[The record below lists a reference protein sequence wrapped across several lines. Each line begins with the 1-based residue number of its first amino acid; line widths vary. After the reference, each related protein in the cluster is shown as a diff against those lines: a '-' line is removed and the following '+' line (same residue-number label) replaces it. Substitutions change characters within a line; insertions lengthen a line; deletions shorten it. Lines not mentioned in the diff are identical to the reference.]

1 MVENFNEKA
10 DFIWSIADLLR
21 GDYKQSEYQKVI
33 LPLTVLRRLDCV
45 TQRNKE
51 NVLER
56 YEQLQEQGIENVAP
70 ALKKASGE
78 KVYNTSEYT
87 FESLC
92 NDPDQIASNL
102 QYYINSYD
110 EETRE
115 IFDKFDFDHQIQR
128 LDEADLLYQVMEEFK
143 EIDLH
148 PDKVP
153 NEEMGY
159 IYEEL
164 IRKFNELSNETAGEH
179 FTPREVIQLMVNLIF
194 DEDDEVLTEEG
205 AVRTVYDPACGTGG
219 MLSVAQDHVRSF
231 NEEANVHV
239 FGQELNPESYAVCN
253 SDMLIKG
260 QEPENIAYGNSF
272 TNDGFPD
279 RQFDYMLSNPPFGVS
294 WKKVKDQI
302 EKEHEEQGFAG
313 RFGAG
318 TPRVND
324 GAFLFLQHMISKMKP
339 PEEGG
344 SRIAIVFNGSPLFNG
359 GPNSG
364 ESAIRR
370 WIIEN
375 DWLEGIVGLPEN
387 LFYNTGIR
395 TYIWILSNNKP
406 EHREGKVQLIDAQDL
421 YEEMDESLGDKRH
434 RLTEEHI
441 KEITRI
447 FGDLEANGRSKIVD
461 GEEFGYRRI
470 VIDQPLRLRFEV
482 NEGRIEDLVDERAFS
497 NRDED
502 VQQRI
507 KETLSEIDEEKVWM
521 DRESFLNDVELQLNM
536 AGLDVRDS
544 VYNAIERVMGERDL
558 DAEICRDGNGDPEYD
573 GDLREK
579 ERVPLGVDPRDY
591 FEEEV
596 APYLENAWI
605 NESSK
610 YHDDKDGEL
619 GVVGYE
625 INFDRFFFESDDSG
639 GLQEVDAQLDLVGS
653 DVIKGIED
661 LISGENRVHQAV
673 TKGLHDDVEM
683 KDSGVGWIGEVPEH
697 WDVVRTR
704 FVSRLESGHTPD
716 RSNDEYW
723 EDTDIPWVTTSD
735 IKPFR
740 KGKKIYLHDTEHK
753 ISQLGLENSG
763 ARLLPEGTVFLSRTA
778 SVGFSGIMGQE
789 MATSQD
795 FANWVCGDDIIP
807 EYLLYVFRS
816 MDSEFERLTQGS
828 THQTIYMPDIRS
840 FKTPLPPVEEQR
852 EIVEHIQAETEKLW
866 ELIEKTEETLDLL
879 EEKRKTLIN
888 AAVTGQI
895 NVTED
900 QDDELE
906 TTT

>member
-45 TQRNKE
+45 TQPNKE
-51 NVLER
+51 DVLAR
-56 YEQLQEQGIENVAP
+56 YEQLQEQGLENVAP

-128 LDEADLLYQVMEEFK
+128 LDEADLLYQVIEEFK

-148 PDKVP
+148 PDEVP

-179 FTPREVIQLMVNLIF
+179 FTPREVIELMVNLIF
-194 DEDDEVLTEEG
+194 DKDDEVLTEEG

-219 MLSVAQDHVRSF
+219 MLSVAEDHVRGF
-231 NEEANVHV
+231 NEEAKLHV

-260 QEPENIAYGNSF
+260 QEPGNIAYGNSF
-272 TNDGFPD
+272 TSDGFPD

-395 TYIWILSNNKP
+395 TYIWVLSNNKS
-406 EHREGKVQLIDAQDL
+406 EHREGKVQLIDAGDL

-434 RLTEEHI
+434 TLNEEHI

-447 FGDLEANGRSKIVD
+447 FGDLEANGRSKVVD

-470 VIDQPLRLRFEV
+470 VIDQPLRLRFQISKE
-482 NEGRIEDLVDERAFS
+482 RIEDLDNERAFT
-497 NRDED
+497 NREEE
-502 VQQRI
+502 VQERI
-507 KETLSEIDEEKVWM
+507 KEVLSEMDKEKVWM
-521 DRESFLNDVELQLNM
+521 DRGSFLNDVEFQLNM
-536 AGLDVRDS
+536 AGLNVRDS
-544 VYNAIERVMGERDL
+544 VYNAIERVMGEQDPE
-558 DAEICRDGNGDPEYD
+558 AEICRDGNGNPEHD
-573 GDLREK
+573 SDRRER
-579 ERVPLGVDPRDY
+579 ERIPLGIDPQDY

-596 APYLENAWI
+596 EPYLENAWI

-610 YHDDKDGEL
+610 YHDDQDGEL

-625 INFDRFFFESDDSG
+625 INFDRYFYEPEQLRSQDEINHDLQILKDEIIELF
-639 GLQEVDAQLDLVGS
+639 QEV
-653 DVIKGIED
+653 
-661 LISGENRVHQAV
+661 
-673 TKGLHDDVEM
+673 
-683 KDSGVGWIGEVPEH
+683 
-697 WDVVRTR
+697 
-704 FVSRLESGHTPD
+704 
-716 RSNDEYW
+716 
-723 EDTDIPWVTTSD
+723 
-735 IKPFR
+735 
-740 KGKKIYLHDTEHK
+740 TE
-753 ISQLGLENSG
+753 
-763 ARLLPEGTVFLSRTA
+763 
-778 SVGFSGIMGQE
+778 
-789 MATSQD
+789 
-795 FANWVCGDDIIP
+795 
-807 EYLLYVFRS
+807 
-816 MDSEFERLTQGS
+816 
-828 THQTIYMPDIRS
+828 
-840 FKTPLPPVEEQR
+840 
-852 EIVEHIQAETEKLW
+852 
-866 ELIEKTEETLDLL
+866 
-879 EEKRKTLIN
+879 
-888 AAVTGQI
+888 
-895 NVTED
+895 
-900 QDDELE
+900 
-906 TTT
+906 

>member
-1 MVENFNEKA
+1 MVDNFNEKA

-45 TQRNKE
+45 TQPNKE
-51 NVLER
+51 NVLEK

-70 ALKKASGE
+70 SLKKASGE

-110 EETRE
+110 EESRE

-128 LDEADLLYQVMEEFK
+128 LDEADLLYQVIEEFK

-148 PDKVP
+148 PDEVP

-179 FTPREVIQLMVNLIF
+179 FTPREVIELMVNLIF
-194 DEDDEVLTEEG
+194 DKDDEVLTEEG

-219 MLSVAQDHVRSF
+219 MLSVAEDHVRSF
-231 NEEANVHV
+231 NEEAKLHV

-279 RQFDYMLSNPPFGVS
+279 RRFDYMLSNPPFGVS

-324 GAFLFLQHMISKMKP
+324 GAFLFLQHMISKMKS

-395 TYIWILSNNKP
+395 TYIWVLSNDKP
-406 EHREGKVQLIDAQDL
+406 EHRQGKVQLIDARDL

-441 KEITRI
+441 TDITRI
-447 FGDLEANGRSKIVD
+447 FGDLEANGRSKVVD
-461 GEEFGYRRI
+461 NEEFGYRRI
-470 VIDQPLRLRFEV
+470 VIDQPLRLRFQVSE
-482 NEGRIEDLVDERAFS
+482 ERIADLDNERAFT

-502 VQQRI
+502 IQERI
-507 KETLSEIDEEKVWM
+507 KEALSEMDKENVWM

-536 AGLDVRDS
+536 AGLDVRNS
-544 VYNAIERVMGERDL
+544 VYNAIERVMGERDP
-558 DAEICRDGNGDPEYD
+558 DAEICRDGNESPEHD
-573 GDLREK
+573 SDLRER
-579 ERVPLGVDPRDY
+579 ERVPLGTDPHDY

-610 YHDDKDGEL
+610 YHDDQDGEL

-625 INFDRFFFESDDSG
+625 INFDRHFYEYESPRPIDEIDS
-639 GLQEVDAQLDLVGS
+639 E
-653 DVIKGIED
+653 IESLKD
-661 LISGENRVHQAV
+661 TISVLLNEV
-673 TKGLHDDVEM
+673 TK
-683 KDSGVGWIGEVPEH
+683 
-697 WDVVRTR
+697 
-704 FVSRLESGHTPD
+704 
-716 RSNDEYW
+716 
-723 EDTDIPWVTTSD
+723 
-735 IKPFR
+735 
-740 KGKKIYLHDTEHK
+740 
-753 ISQLGLENSG
+753 
-763 ARLLPEGTVFLSRTA
+763 
-778 SVGFSGIMGQE
+778 
-789 MATSQD
+789 
-795 FANWVCGDDIIP
+795 
-807 EYLLYVFRS
+807 
-816 MDSEFERLTQGS
+816 
-828 THQTIYMPDIRS
+828 
-840 FKTPLPPVEEQR
+840 
-852 EIVEHIQAETEKLW
+852 
-866 ELIEKTEETLDLL
+866 
-879 EEKRKTLIN
+879 
-888 AAVTGQI
+888 
-895 NVTED
+895 
-900 QDDELE
+900 
-906 TTT
+906 

>member
-45 TQRNKE
+45 TEPNKE
-51 NVLER
+51 KVLER
-56 YEQLQEQGIENVAP
+56 HEQLQEQGIANVAP
-70 ALKKASGE
+70 LLKKASGE
-78 KVYNTSEYT
+78 RVYNTSEYT

-110 EETRE
+110 EETKA
-115 IFDKFDFDHQIQR
+115 IFDKFDFDHQIRR
-128 LDEADLLYQVMEEFK
+128 LDEADLLYKVVRQFA

-148 PDKVP
+148 PDEVP

-179 FTPREVIQLMVNLIF
+179 FTPREVIELMVNLIF

-219 MLSVAQDHVRSF
+219 MLSVAEDHVRRF
-231 NEEANVHV
+231 NEEANLHV

-272 TNDGFPD
+272 TEDGFPNKK
-279 RQFDYMLSNPPFGVS
+279 FDYMLSNPPFGVS
-294 WKKVKDQI
+294 WKKVKDEI
-302 EKEHEEQGFAG
+302 EREHEEQGFAG

-395 TYIWILSNNKP
+395 TYIWVLSNNKP
-406 EHREGKVQLIDAQDL
+406 EHREGKVQLIDARDL

-434 RLTEEHI
+434 RLTEDHI

-447 FGDLEANGRSKIVD
+447 FGDLEANGRSKVVD
-461 GEEFGYRRI
+461 NEEFGYRRI
-470 VIDQPLRLRFEV
+470 VIDQPLQLRFQVSE
-482 NEGRIEDLVDERAFS
+482 ERIDDLDDERAFS
-497 NRDED
+497 NRDEE
-502 VQQRI
+502 VQGRI
-507 KETLSEIDEEKVWM
+507 KEALSEMDTEKVWM

-544 VYNAIERVMGERDL
+544 VYNAIERVMGERDP
-558 DAEICRDGNGDPEYD
+558 DAEICRDGNGNPEHD
-573 GDLREK
+573 SDLRER
-579 ERVPLGVDPRDY
+579 ERIPLGTNPQEY
-591 FEEEV
+591 FEKEV
-596 APYLENAWI
+596 SPYLENAWV
-605 NESSK
+605 NESGK
-610 YHDDKDGEL
+610 YHDEKDGKL

-625 INFDRFFFESDDSG
+625 INFDRHFFEYEEPRSI
-639 GLQEVDAQLDLVGS
+639 DAIDKEIQ
-653 DVIKGIED
+653 
-661 LISGENRVHQAV
+661 N
-673 TKGLHDDVEM
+673 
-683 KDSGVGWIGEVPEH
+683 
-697 WDVVRTR
+697 
-704 FVSRLESGHTPD
+704 
-716 RSNDEYW
+716 
-723 EDTDIPWVTTSD
+723 
-735 IKPFR
+735 
-740 KGKKIYLHDTEHK
+740 
-753 ISQLGLENSG
+753 LEN
-763 ARLLPEGTVFLSRTA
+763 
-778 SVGFSGIMGQE
+778 E
-789 MATSQD
+789 MS
-795 FANWVCGDDIIP
+795 
-807 EYLLYVFRS
+807 
-816 MDSEFERLTQGS
+816 
-828 THQTIYMPDIRS
+828 
-840 FKTPLPPVEEQR
+840 
-852 EIVEHIQAETEKLW
+852 
-866 ELIEKTEETLDLL
+866 ELIQN
-879 EEKRKTLIN
+879 I
-888 AAVTGQI
+888 V
-895 NVTED
+895 
-900 QDDELE
+900 
-906 TTT
+906 